1 MIYLHI
7 EKRGSIINIYRRE
20 DYNFL
25 MKKVYYDYS
34 KKEALRMFKSD
45 FDLKY
50 KRNII
55 ILDDN

>member
-7 EKRGSIINIYRRE
+7 EKRGSSINIFGRDE
-20 DYNFL
+20 YNSL
-25 MKKVYYDYS
+25 MKKTYFDYS
-34 KKEALRMFKSD
+34 KKEALRMFKSE

-55 ILDDN
+55 ILDGN

>member
-1 MIYLHI
+1 MIYLHV
-7 EKRGSIINIYRRE
+7 EKRGSIINIYGRDE
-20 DYNFL
+20 YNSL

-34 KKEALRMFKSD
+34 KKEALKSFKKE

-55 ILDDN
+55 LLDDN

>member
-7 EKRGSIINIYRRE
+7 EKRGSIINIFGR
-20 DYNFL
+20 DKYNSL
-25 MKKVYYDYS
+25 MKKTYFDYS

-50 KRNII
+50 KRNVIL
-55 ILDDN
+55 LDDI

>member
-7 EKRGSIINIYRRE
+7 EKRGSIINIYGRDE
-20 DYNFL
+20 YNSL

-34 KKEALRMFKSD
+34 KKEALRMFKSE

-50 KRNII
+50 KRNVIL
-55 ILDDN
+55 LDDK